1 MPDALYCIASLIKI
15 SNKFD
20 HISVDYVQKTAQK
33 QPEIVPSA
41 AENIW
46 NFKTGELQVIHK
58 WNLAQTCTRWIPLVQ
73 QKWGCQ
79 WMGGCGGGATKNP
92 PENVMKLRGTW
103 L

>member
-41 AENIW
+41 TENI
-46 NFKTGELQVIHK
+46 
-58 WNLAQTCTRWIPLVQ
+58 
-73 QKWGCQ
+73 
-79 WMGGCGGGATKNP
+79 
-92 PENVMKLRGTW
+92 
-103 L
+103 